1 MSKIDTKRI
10 EWTNI
15 DASAR
20 RSRLAKHCV
29 CVWGGALS
37 VCVCVH
43 VPVCVGGG
51 RQVCV

>member
-1 MSKIDTKRI
+1 MPVRDVVDWPYSV
-10 EWTNI
+10 
-15 DASAR
+15 
-20 RSRLAKHCV
+20 CV
-29 CVWGGALS
+29 CGGGGALS